1 MVKDLYKEML
11 NSKIKSVEDLK
22 CILRQEFTKKN
33 TDFFKRYLSMEDAAN
48 DRNWL
53 IFFNKYIVNGYVVPN
68 KRVASAYD
76 NETVESIKE
85 HLTVV
90 YKWIISDLIGLYLHN
105 MSTGEELGTDDLYV
119 DLNLTPEQKLF
130 ILYAMGNKDIKGLL
144 QGNIELTRELFE
156 CEDVENWCYTPAV
169 RVFRLMYGVEKNDL
183 VEFNKHDFGT
193 ILSVSRVIGKSS
205 TRVHDIVEK
214 GMQSFTSHFE
224 EMLED
229 FKNYGILESR
239 KNEEKVVDLY
249 TDFMLGKFVST
260 KELAELIESEV
271 TKGNFDF
278 IRRYVTYNNM
288 EDINWRVFLTKYALR
303 GYVVSNLELIYYFD
317 LSEEEIEKAL
327 ERVYKAIFEDI
338 IGIYVHYKKTN
349 VLVKT
354 NECYNKLELTN
365 EEKFIVKFIVEIG
378 KHNKYTSTNNLV
390 WINEINKVIK
400 ENPELFKEAVR
411 EGLFEG
417 IERKDFFE
425 IYTGIIK
432 IDCKYKP
439 FAPTVEMSKYYDV
452 SRARIMQCKNKS
464 LRIIT
469 SRINRNYFSPL
480 LNEVMGKRRVM

>member
-22 CILRQEFTKKN
+22 YILRQEFTKKN
-33 TDFFKRYLSMEDAAN
+33 TDFFKRYLSMKDAAN

-53 IFFNKYIVNGYVVPN
+53 IFFNKYVVNGYVVPN
-68 KRVASAYD
+68 ERVASAYD
-76 NETVESIKE
+76 NETAESIKE
-85 HLTVV
+85 HLLVV

-105 MSTGEELGTDDLYV
+105 MSTGEELGTNDLYV
-119 DLNLTPEQKLF
+119 DLNLTSEQKLF
-130 ILYAMGNKDIKGLL
+130 ILYAMSNKGIKKLL
-144 QGNIELTRELFE
+144 QGNIELTRELIE
-156 CEDVENWCYTPAV
+156 CEDIENWCYTPV
-169 RVFRLMYGVEKNDL
+169 IRVFRLMYGVEKNDL
-183 VEFNKHDFGT
+183 VEFNKHGFGT

-224 EMLED
+224 EMIED
-229 FKNYGILESR
+229 FKNYAILESR
-239 KNEEKVVDLY
+239 KNEENVVDLY
-249 TDFMLGKFVST
+249 TEFMLGKFVST

-278 IRRYVTYNNM
+278 IRRYVTYNNT

-303 GYVVSNLELIYYFD
+303 WYVVSNLELIYYFD
-317 LSEEEIEKAL
+317 LSEEEIEKSL
-327 ERVYKAIFEDI
+327 EKVYKVIFEDI

-354 NECYNKLELTN
+354 NECYNKLKLTN

-378 KHNKYTSTNNLV
+378 KHNKYDSTNNLV
-390 WINEINKVIK
+390 WFNKVIK

-411 EGLFEG
+411 EGLFDG
-417 IERKDFFE
+417 IEREDFFE

-439 FAPTVEMSKYYDV
+439 FASMVEMGKYYDV

-469 SRINRNYFSPL
+469 GRINRKYFSPL